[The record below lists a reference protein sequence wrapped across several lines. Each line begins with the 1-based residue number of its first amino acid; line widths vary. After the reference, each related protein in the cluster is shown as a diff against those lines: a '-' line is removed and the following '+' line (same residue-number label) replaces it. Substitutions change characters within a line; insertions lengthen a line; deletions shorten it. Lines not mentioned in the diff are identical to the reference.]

1 MWLADMELSECS
13 TPSIDCLQ
21 GFCLVQWHCGLR
33 EPVVMEYL
41 GTAHFSA
48 VFKLDCLV
56 PRISCKLPSI
66 FEFLLGLN
74 KPRVT
79 LLITTNNLILSKS
92 VVLFHTALRKSLGTQ
107 LLANGRP
114 FNSYLG

>member
-1 MWLADMELSECS
+1 MEN
-13 TPSIDCLQ
+13 
-21 GFCLVQWHCGLR
+21 
-33 EPVVMEYL
+33 L

-74 KPRVT
+74 KPTVT